1 MSKFIFAPCHHVR
14 LTSLLLLLQVLSVSE
29 MCSLNGE
36 ICRVPWTAT
45 PSMDLLSAQFSM
57 NKYGMNQ
64 VPVVKEHVE
73 DYRGHP
79 VGLLDAECIN
89 LTCRFGYQF
98 LTQSSHCQF
107 FFFFLKR
114 WIIFFFFICFMF
126 CWPFLWWL
134 QSSSSQRIPQLLFH
148 IRNRVT
154 NWGRRVC
161 LA

>member
-14 LTSLLLLLQVLSVSE
+14 LTSLLLLLQMLSVSE
-29 MCSLNGE
+29 MCSWNGE

-107 FFFFLKR
+107 FFFF
-114 WIIFFFFICFMF
+114 
-126 CWPFLWWL
+126 FL
-134 QSSSSQRIPQLLFH
+134 
-148 IRNRVT
+148 NDE
-154 NWGRRVC
+154 
-161 LA
+161 